1 MDLVTGTLG
10 KLPSKLLVL
19 LSDEYKLQTGVKDQI
34 RCLNRELES
43 MHDALRKVA
52 KVPLD
57 QLDEQVRLW
66 ARDVREAYYDTEDI
80 LDTFLVRVD
89 GDPKGP
95 TDANNV
101 KRLVK
106 MMGNLFSLSKV
117 KARHEIA
124 AAIDALSKE
133 LEEVAKRR
141 ERYKIDDIVHK
152 PVATTS
158 IDPRLSALYTKASQL
173 VGIDEQRNNLIQMLT
188 EGDHDMQPNQKTKI
202 VSVVGVGGLGK
213 TTLVR
218 AVYEKFTM
226 NIPYKAFVPVGQNP
240 DLKKTLR
247 DILVDLDKRYTTGFN
262 LTILD
267 ERQLINELRKF
278 LKDKRYFIV
287 IDDVWDIKMWELIRD
302 ALDVNSLGSKI
313 VITTR
318 KHDVAEKAG
327 CSYKLKCL
335 THESSKILFYG
346 RIFGSQGECPP
357 QFSEVSEKI
366 LMKCG
371 GVPLAIVTTSSFL
384 ANKSRNIKL
393 WNEFCDSIGSGLNDN
408 MENMRKILSLS
419 YYDLPSHLK
428 TCLLYLSIFPEDYMI
443 VKERLIWR
451 WIAEGFVQH
460 EDVTE
465 SLFVTKSLF
474 ELGEGY
480 FNELLNRSLIQ
491 VAVKNDDGTPWSCY
505 VHDMVLELICS
516 LSRQEN
522 FVTTVLRDSRQ
533 RTPPS
538 GSKKVRR
545 LSLRN
550 TTWRIMDISKL
561 RSLSI
566 FRPAI
571 INSMPSLS
579 FCHLLRILDLEGC
592 NLKDHPSL
600 EFVGKLFHLRY
611 LGLAGTE
618 YAGVLPVEIGNL
630 QFLQI
635 LDLDGT
641 EILELPP
648 SVVGLRQLIRLHAGD
663 EIVWSPTNGLRTLT
677 TLEDLRGVTVD
688 SASLAEELGHLRQLR
703 FLSVSLE
710 SDLSLT
716 SDEEECKS
724 VDRSMCKAF
733 VGSLGKLHK
742 IQTLIVETVN
752 GKIADLDGPVE
763 SLDNLHDLRI
773 QDTNSL
779 PTWISTAAANLSS
792 LDISVVQM
800 RTEDIQVLGMLSYLR
815 YLQVRVDVRV
825 LERFTVSPDAFPS
838 VETCKLFGLSAVP
851 SMFPKG
857 AMRKLEYYC
866 FDIRLEAFSGGDF
879 TIDDDLS
886 FGHLPSLDVAR
897 VLEFNEEGTIS
908 KDVKEIKE
916 KLKHE
921 AHVHPNHA
929 SIYDD

>member
-1 MDLVTGTLG
+1 MDLVTGALG
-10 KLPSKLLVL
+10 KLPSKLSVL
-19 LSDEYKLQTGVKDQI
+19 LSDEYKLQTGVRDQI
-34 RCLNRELES
+34 RCLTRELES
-43 MHDALRKVA
+43 LHAALRKVA
-52 KVPLD
+52 EVPPD

-66 ARDVREAYYDTEDI
+66 ARDVREASYDMEDI

-95 TDANNV
+95 PDANKV

-106 MMGNLFSLSKV
+106 KMGNLFSLSKG

-124 AAIDALSKE
+124 AAINALSKQ
-133 LEEVAKRR
+133 LEDVDKLRG
-141 ERYKIDDIVHK
+141 RYRVDDIIHK
-152 PVATTS
+152 PAARTS
-158 IDPRLSALYTKASQL
+158 IDPRLPALYTKASQL
-173 VGIDEQRNNLIQMLT
+173 VGIDEQRDKLIQMLT
-188 EGDHDMQPNQKTKI
+188 EGDHDMQPNQERKI

-218 AVYEKFTM
+218 AVYEKLTM
-226 NIPYKAFVPVGQNP
+226 NISYKAFVPVGQNP
-240 DLKKTLR
+240 DLNKTLR
-247 DILVDLDKRYTTGFN
+247 DILIDLDKRHYTRDFN

-267 ERQLINELRKF
+267 ERQLIDKLRKF
-278 LKDKRYFIV
+278 LMDKRYFIV
-287 IDDVWDIKMWELIRD
+287 IDDVWDIKSWVTIKT
-302 ALDVNSLGSKI
+302 ALNDNSLGSKI

-318 KHDVAEKAG
+318 KHDVAEEVG
-327 CSYKLKCL
+327 CSYKLKPL
-335 THESSKILFYG
+335 THDRSKILFYG
-346 RIFGSQGECPP
+346 RIFGSQGECPL
-357 QFSEVSEKI
+357 QLSEVSEKI

-371 GVPLAIVTTSSFL
+371 GVPLAIVTTSSLL

-393 WNEFCDSIGSGLNDN
+393 WNEVCDSIGSGLSSNDN

-428 TCLLYLSIFPEDYMI
+428 PCLLYLSIFPEDYEI

-460 EDVTE
+460 VEVTQ
-465 SLFVTKSLF
+465 SLF
-474 ELGEGY
+474 ENGESY

-491 VAVKNDDGTPWSCY
+491 VAVTNEDGTPWSCY

-516 LSRQEN
+516 LSGQEN
-522 FVTTVLRDSRQ
+522 FVTTVLGDSWQ

-545 LSLRN
+545 LSIRN
-550 TTWRIMDISKL
+550 TTGRIMDDISKL
-561 RSLSI
+561 RTLAI

-579 FCHLLRILDLEGC
+579 LCHLLRILDLEDC

-611 LGLAGTE
+611 LGLANTE
-618 YAGVLPVEIGNL
+618 YAGVLPVEIGYL

-641 EILELPP
+641 KIQELPP
-648 SVVGLRQLIRLHAGD
+648 SVGGLRQLIHLHAGD
-663 EIVWSPTNGLRTLT
+663 EIVWSPTNGLRALT
-677 TLEDLRGVTVD
+677 SLEDLRGVKVD

-703 FLSVSLE
+703 FLSVFLE

-724 VDRSMCKAF
+724 VESMCKAF

-742 IQTLIVETVN
+742 IQTLIVETVDEM
-752 GKIADLDGPVE
+752 KTDLEGPVE
-763 SLDNLHDLRI
+763 TLDNLRDLRI
-773 QDTNSL
+773 QDTSSL
-779 PTWISTAAANLSS
+779 PTWISTAAARLSS
-792 LDISVVQM
+792 LDISVVRM
-800 RTEDIQVLGMLSYLR
+800 RTEDIQVLGMLRDLR
-815 YLQVRVDVRV
+815 FLKVRVRVQV
-825 LERFTVSPDAFPS
+825 LERFTVSLDAFPS
-838 VETCKLFGLSAVP
+838 VKTCMLFGLSAVP

-879 TIDDDLS
+879 TIDDLS
-886 FGHLPSLDVAR
+886 FGHLPSLDLAR
-897 VLEFNEEGTIS
+897 VFVFNGEGTIS
-908 KDVKEIKE
+908 KDVKEINE

-929 SIYDD
+929 SIYCS